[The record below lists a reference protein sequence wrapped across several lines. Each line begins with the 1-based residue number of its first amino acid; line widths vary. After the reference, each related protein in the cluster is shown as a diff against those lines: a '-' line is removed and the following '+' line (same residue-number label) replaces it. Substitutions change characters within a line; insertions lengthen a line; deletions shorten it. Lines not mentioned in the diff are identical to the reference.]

1 MTLRKLVVFKKKGI
15 GGFMIMEKVISA
27 LEEIKNINIE
37 YGISTDEISRLQAE
51 ILEAKVCTPIIGKFS
66 SGKSALVNTLLGYSK
81 KILKEDITPE
91 TAVPAEIVYTDT
103 EDMVT
108 IVKKDETNSALSI
121 DDYRSYEVDANDVKS
136 VQIQL
141 RNSFLEEIP
150 DVMLV
155 DMPGFESGFEIH
167 NKAIDDYLPQ
177 SLAYIITF
185 PADDMIVR
193 SSVGNILKELCL
205 YDMPLCVVITKYDK
219 CNDDFEVTF
228 EKMKE
233 SLKRFVGNREIRYC
247 KTSSFTGDAKEL
259 EEFLKEIQERSQ
271 EILSNKYKKLVI
283 SIVEN
288 TENYLITALKGSEL
302 SESELAEKE
311 EKLRKQISALESKFS
326 QEKQDFDMEIAECVE
341 EIKSDVQCA
350 MEAEESTLVT
360 MTMNNQRINEHLNS
374 VLRNAVTI
382 SVQKRFIP
390 KVEKYLKSIE
400 KTINSE
406 SIKDVNIS
414 FTFDSDKLNKGMT
427 GSVVAVVAGLLLGM
441 PILGIITGII
451 MKLSGDKRREKAKQT
466 IREKLRVEVF
476 PQVLREVGNGIETT
490 IGKQIKLIND
500 SIEEKLINQRT
511 TLEKAMSDLREQIND
526 EKIKKEQFAIGIKSN
541 LERIGGIKDGLR

>member
-1 MTLRKLVVFKKKGI
+1 MTLRKLVVFKKKGR
-15 GGFMIMEKVISA
+15 GGFMSMEKVISA

-37 YGISTDEISRLQAE
+37 YGISTDAISKLQAE
-51 ILEAKVCTPIIGKFS
+51 ISEAKVCTPIIGKFS

-91 TAVPAEIVYTDT
+91 TAVPAEIVYADT
-103 EDMVT
+103 EEMVT
-108 IVKKDETNSALSI
+108 IVKKDGSNSALSI

-205 YDMPLCVVITKYDK
+205 HDMPLCVVITKYDK

-271 EILSNKYKKLVI
+271 EILSNKYKKLVM

-326 QEKQDFDMEIAECVE
+326 QEKQEFDMEIAECVE
-341 EIKSDVQCA
+341 EIKADVQYA

-374 VLRNAVTI
+374 VLRNAVTV

-441 PILGIITGII
+441 PILGIITGIF

-490 IGKQIKLIND
+490 IDKQIKLIND
-500 SIEEKLINQRT
+500 SIEEKLISQRT

-526 EKIKKEQFAIGIKSN
+526 EKIKKEQFAIGIKSS
-541 LERIGGIKDGLR
+541 LERIGGMKDGFR